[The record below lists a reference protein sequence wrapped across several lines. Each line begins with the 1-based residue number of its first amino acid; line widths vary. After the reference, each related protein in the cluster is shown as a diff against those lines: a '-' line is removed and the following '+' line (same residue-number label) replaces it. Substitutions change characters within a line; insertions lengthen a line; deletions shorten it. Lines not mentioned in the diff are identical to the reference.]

1 LNAKEGAEGVGR
13 APTEAVVIGSL
24 SILIINFFLSL
35 LLNIVFPYGG

>member
-1 LNAKEGAEGVGR
+1 VGVGR

-35 LLNIVFPYGG
+35 ILNAIFPAGI